1 MALQRTEEGY
11 ADSLWVSMEDKL
23 VVIYFVISMFIT
35 QIVILNMLIAIMGAT
50 FGRHTE
56 DQESKGKRQK
66 LVL

>member
-1 MALQRTEEGY
+1 
-11 ADSLWVSMEDKL
+11 MEDKL